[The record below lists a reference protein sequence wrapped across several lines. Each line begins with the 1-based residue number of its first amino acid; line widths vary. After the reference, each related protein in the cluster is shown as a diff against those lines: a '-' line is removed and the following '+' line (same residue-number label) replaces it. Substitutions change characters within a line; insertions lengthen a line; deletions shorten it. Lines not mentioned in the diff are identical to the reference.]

1 MIIDIHTHCYPRPL
15 AEKVVQTVQPPRWI
29 PTPTPKVLRATMA
42 EAGIDLAVQL
52 PVANRPETV
61 REVNEYAQSVQGN
74 GVISFAACHPD
85 SPDVLDWLDEVKAQ
99 GAKGVKFHPPFQKF
113 DPQGEQYRPVY
124 RKIGALGLIALFHGG
139 RARPKNQELFCTP
152 RSFARIVD
160 AFQGGPVI
168 LAHMGGFRATEA
180 EREGL
185 VDLPVYVDT
194 ALWPSVYA
202 DFTESEMTELI
213 QTLGAERVLFGT
225 DFPYSHAAECVKGI
239 RSLPLT
245 DEEKELILSGN
256 ARRLLGL

>member
-15 AEKVVQTVQPPRWI
+15 AEQVVRTVQPRRWI
-29 PTPTPKVLRATMA
+29 PTPTPEVLRASMA

-61 REVNEYAQSVQGN
+61 REVDAYARSVQGD
-74 GVISFAACHPD
+74 GVLSFAACHPD
-85 SPDVLDWLDEVKAQ
+85 SPEVLDWLDEVAES

-113 DPQGEQYRPVY
+113 DPQAEKYRPVY
-124 RKIGALGLIALFHGG
+124 RKIGELGLIALFHGG

-152 RSFARIVD
+152 ASFARIVD

-180 EREGL
+180 ERAGL
-185 VDLPVYVDT
+185 PELPVYVDT

-202 DFTESEMTELI
+202 DFTAEEMVDLI
-213 QTLGAERVLFGT
+213 HTLGAERVLFGT
-225 DFPYSHAAECVKGI
+225 DFPYILPANCVKGVQA
-239 RSLPLT
+239 LPLT
-245 DEEKELILSGN
+245 DGERELVFSGN
-256 ARRLLGL
+256 AKRLLRL